1 MKKINLKQFQSEQLS
16 ISERMQTKAGSG
28 GTSSQRLH
36 TRSMGK
42 DQDQQ
47 QHDRD

>member
-1 MKKINLKQFQSEQLS
+1 MKKINLKEFQSEQLS
-16 ISERMQTKAGSG
+16 IEERLDTRAGSG
-28 GTSSQRLH
+28 KTSSHRSL
-36 TRSMGK
+36 TRSMGQ